1 MDIIKQ
7 KIIEELRQAREEL
20 LSFKRDFLTSI
31 FLFNWFK
38 QHESLW
44 GKTQRY
50 NAYAW
55 PDLYAKLDGFQQEK
69 DVDVLDAL
77 RAQLVEVIDR
87 TIRKLDSQIPIKSV
101 LHNRI
106 ERIKDTKL
114 ATLLTEFEAVKD
126 IAPNIAAVGF
136 STILIFV
143 IQERAKRVNPAS
155 SLATR
160 TDLDVDPMI
169 RDALRENI
177 FPHAE
182 ARHLSSFANGGQ
194 KDAFDN
200 IIHKPGALYLID
212 KSDLEDA
219 IDLLNNLLASIVD

>member
-1 MDIIKQ
+1 MDVIKQ
-7 KIIEELRQAREEL
+7 KIIVELGQAREEL
-20 LSFKRDFLTSI
+20 LSFKRDFLTSN

-38 QHESLW
+38 QHETLW

-50 NAYAW
+50 NVYAW

-87 TIRKLDSQIPIKSV
+87 TIKKLDSQIV
-101 LHNRI
+101 LNSALHSRI

-114 ATLLTEFEAVKD
+114 ATLLLELEAVKD
-126 IAPNIAAVGF
+126 IAPNIAAMGF
-136 STILIFV
+136 STILTLV
-143 IQERAKRVNPAS
+143 IQERAKQVNPAS
-155 SLATR
+155 ALATR

-177 FPHAE
+177 FSYAE
-182 ARHLSSFANGGQ
+182 AIHLSRFANGGQ
-194 KDAFDN
+194 KTTFDN
-200 IIHKPGALYLID
+200 ITHKPGALYLID
-212 KSDLEDA
+212 KSTLEDA
-219 IDLLNNLLASIVD
+219 VDLLNILLASIID